1 MGWPDGRTVYSTLP
15 RERMH
20 TNDNTYEDNKMYAI
34 EEKGQVGGIE
44 MPAGAQS
51 RNEVSGG
58 GMRCLKTTI
67 MALILTLALL
77 GCAGAVTITVCES
90 GCENNSIKSALN
102 YSRAGDIIE
111 VHGGTYYEN
120 LDIQRNVSL
129 VGVANEKEMPAINGS
144 GHGSVVVINIDGVNI
159 SGFKLTNSGDCGC
172 GDSGLRIR
180 SNNNTVYGNNI
191 TGNYYGV
198 YAKIGSKGNRI
209 FGNSF
214 INNSVNIRDS
224 GENQWYG
231 ATPPPSGIL
240 SMILGFLG
248 LEEQEGYIGN
258 YYGDYDEKGLGCKA
272 EDNICSSPYNITV
285 ENNRTTNKDP
295 YPLASPRL

>member
-1 MGWPDGRTVYSTLP
+1 
-15 RERMH
+15 
-20 TNDNTYEDNKMYAI
+20 MYAI
-34 EEKGQVGGIE
+34 EGKGPVRGIE
-44 MPAGAQS
+44 MPAGAPS
-51 RNEVSGG
+51 MSVAEGG
-58 GMRCLKTTI
+58 GIRCLGTSI
-67 MALILTLALL
+67 LALILASALL

-90 GCENNSIKSALN
+90 GCENSSIKSALN
-102 YSRAGDIIE
+102 HSGPGDIIE

-129 VGVANEKEMPAINGS
+129 VGLADEKGMPAINGS
-144 GHGSVVVINIDGVNI
+144 VHGSVVVINIDGVNI

-180 SNNNTVYGNNI
+180 SNNNTAYGNNI

-214 INNSVNIRDS
+214 INNSVNVRDS

-240 SMILGFLG
+240 SMILGYLG

-258 YYGDYDEKGLGCKA
+258 YYDDYDEKGGVCRAVDK
-272 EDNICSSPYNITV
+272 ICSSPYNITV